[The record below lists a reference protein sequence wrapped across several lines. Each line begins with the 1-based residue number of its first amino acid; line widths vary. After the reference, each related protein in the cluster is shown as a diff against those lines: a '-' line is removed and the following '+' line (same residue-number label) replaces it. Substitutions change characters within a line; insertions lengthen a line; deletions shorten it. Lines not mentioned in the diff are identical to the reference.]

1 MSSVS
6 ESENAWKNGRVA
18 EVTLHPEAEAEYE
31 HVLAWYL
38 ERSPQAAERFES
50 AFHETIEAISSHPEM
65 FPLCDDIHRY
75 VLLKRYP
82 YSLIYRLDGDVAC
95 VIAVA
100 HSKRLPGY
108 WSTRP

>member
-31 HVLAWYL
+31 HALAWYL

-50 AFHETIEAISSHPEM
+50 AFHKTIEAISPIQKCFLYATTSIAM
-65 FPLCDDIHRY
+65 F
-75 VLLKRYP
+75 
-82 YSLIYRLDGDVAC
+82 S
-95 VIAVA
+95 
-100 HSKRLPGY
+100 
-108 WSTRP
+108 